1 MVSKRALKLAGLLG
15 IAMALATSAPARAA
29 GDDEDP
35 PSRVA
40 RLAYAH
46 GSVSFQPAGT
56 DEWVNSIVNRPMTIG
71 DKLWSDDDSRA
82 EMQLDGS
89 LIRISNNTGVAF
101 LNLSDTATQIQLSA
115 GTLLVRVRRLD
126 DNETYEVDTPNLAFS
141 ILRPGLYRLSVNEAG
156 DATIIKVRAGE
167 GEVTGGGAAY
177 HVRRNESESF
187 AGTDQLAINPLDDDS
202 REDQFDAWSANRD
215 AHWAHSSSS
224 RYVSSDVV
232 GYEDL
237 DDHGAWRPTPEYG
250 NVWFPRTERP
260 DWAPY
265 HYGHWAYV
273 APWGYTWVDD
283 ESWGFAPFHYG
294 RWVCVDGSWGWVPSP
309 PRTEGVEYVRPV
321 YAPALVAWVGGGPGG
336 GSGVAWFPL
345 GPREVYVP
353 SYPVSRKYVNNV
365 NVSNTTVNTT
375 VVNNY
380 YNTTVVNQNVNVTSV
395 KYVNQTVPGAV
406 AATTPQAFTTAQPVA
421 KNVVIVDRRTIVNA
435 PVRAFAPASV
445 PTKQAVLGTTVAA
458 VAVKPPAA
466 VQTRVVVAK
475 VAPPPPPPVFEKRQ
489 EAIRDNGGK
498 PLSIAQV
505 RQIQPA
511 PAQSAAPVKIAGP
524 AKVAPPQNAQG
535 DRNVNNPAVANKPA
549 PGQPAQANKPGQA
562 EVNRPATVITRQENR
577 PSDRPAT
584 LNNAVERSTIPAKP
598 NNAVQPGSRPSDR
611 PANPNNAAQHGD
623 SDRPAAPPTHQLDQK
638 HEQDQDQLRGK
649 QEQEHPQAQQQP
661 EHPQPAQQKPDEA
674 KKQQVEQQH
683 QQQPAPVQDKHPQP
697 VQQKAD
703 EPKKPQIEQ
712 RPQQTAQPQEKHTQ
726 EPQKSQDKQQQ
737 PGKNQP
743 KPSKDDRPS
752 KDKP

>member
-1 MVSKRALKLAGLLG
+1 MNSKCTLKSLALLG
-15 IAMALATSAPARAA
+15 IAMALATCMPARAA
-29 GDDEDP
+29 GDDDDP

-46 GSVSFQPAGT
+46 GAVSFQPAGT
-56 DEWVNSIVNRPMTIG
+56 DDWVTSTVNRPMTTG
-71 DKLWSDDDSRA
+71 DKLWSDNDSRA
-82 EMQLDGS
+82 EMQIDGS
-89 LIRISNNTGVAF
+89 LIRLSNNTGIAF
-101 LNLSDTATQIQLSA
+101 LNLSDHVTQIQLSE

-126 DNETYEVDTPNLAFS
+126 DDETYEVDTPNLAFS
-141 ILRPGLYRLSVNEAG
+141 ILRSGLYRLSVNEEG
-156 DATIIKVRAGE
+156 DATIIKVRTGE

-177 HVRRNESESF
+177 HVRRDESESF
-187 AGTDQLAINPLDDDS
+187 AGTDQLVVNPLDDDR
-202 REDQFDAWSANRD
+202 REDEFDAWSANRD
-215 AHWAHSSSS
+215 AHWEHSRSS

-283 ESWGFAPFHYG
+283 EPWGFAPFHYG
-294 RWVCVDGSWGWVPSP
+294 RWVCVDGSWGWVPAP
-309 PRTEGVEYVRPV
+309 PQTEGVEYVRPV

-336 GSGVAWFPL
+336 GAGVAWFPL

-353 SYPVSRKYVNNV
+353 SYPVSRNYVNNV
-365 NVSNTTVNTT
+365 NVSNTTVSTT

-421 KNVVIVDRRTIVNA
+421 KNVVIVDQRTIVNA

-445 PTKQAVLGTTVAA
+445 PTKQAVLGTTVAT

-466 VQTRVVVAK
+466 VQTRAVVAK

-498 PLSIAQV
+498 ALSMAQA

-511 PAQSAAPVKIAGP
+511 PAQSAAPVRIVGP

-535 DRNVNNPAVANKPA
+535 DRNANHPAVANKPA
-549 PGQPAQANKPGQA
+549 PEQPAETNKPGQA
-562 EVNRPATVITRQENR
+562 EANRPAMAITRQENR

-584 LNNAVERSTIPAKP
+584 LNNAVERSTIPATP
-598 NNAVQPGSRPSDR
+598 NNAAQPGNRPSDR
-611 PANPNNAAQHGD
+611 PANPNNATQHGD
-623 SDRPAAPPTHQLDQK
+623 ADRPAALPTHQLDQK
-638 HEQDQDQLRGK
+638 HEQDQLSGTQ

-661 EHPQPAQQKPDEA
+661 GHPQPLQQR
-674 KKQQVEQQH
+674 
-683 QQQPAPVQDKHPQP
+683 
-697 VQQKAD
+697 AD
-703 EPKKPQIEQ
+703 ETKKLQIEQ

-726 EPQKSQDKQQQ
+726 ERQKTQDKHQQAD
-737 PGKNQP
+737 KNQS
-743 KPSKDDRPS
+743 KPSKDDRPP

>member
-1 MVSKRALKLAGLLG
+1 MNSKRTLKSLGLLG
-15 IAMALATSAPARAA
+15 IAMALATCVPARAA
-29 GDDEDP
+29 GDDDDP

-46 GSVSFQPAGT
+46 GAVSFQPAGT
-56 DEWVNSIVNRPMTIG
+56 DDWVTSTVNRPMTTG
-71 DKLWSDDDSRA
+71 DKLWSDNDSRA

-101 LNLSDTATQIQLSA
+101 LNLSDNVTQIQLSV
-115 GTLLVRVRRLD
+115 GTVLVRVRRLGD
-126 DNETYEVDTPNLAFS
+126 DETYEVDTPNLAFS

-156 DATIIKVRAGE
+156 DTTIIKARMGE
-167 GEVTGGGAAY
+167 GEVIGGGAAF
-177 HVRRNESESF
+177 HVRRGESESF
-187 AGTDQLAINPLDDDS
+187 AGTDQLAMNPLDDD
-202 REDQFDAWSANRD
+202 RGEDQFDAWSANRD
-215 AHWAHSSSS
+215 AHLEHSRSS

-250 NVWFPRTERP
+250 NVWFPSTEGT

-294 RWVCVDGSWGWVPSP
+294 RWVCVDGSWGWVPAP
-309 PRTEGVEYVRPV
+309 PRTEGVAYVRPV

-336 GSGVAWFPL
+336 GAGVAWFPL

-353 SYPVSRKYVNNV
+353 SYPVSRNYVNNV
-365 NVSNTTVNTT
+365 NVSNTTVNST

-380 YNTTVVNQNVNVTSV
+380 YNTTVVNQNTNVTNVNATNV

-421 KNVVIVDRRTIVNA
+421 KNVVIVDQRTIVRA

-445 PTKQAVLGTTVAA
+445 PTKQAVLGTTVAT
-458 VAVKPPAA
+458 VTVRPPAA
-466 VQTRVVVAK
+466 VQTRAVVAK
-475 VAPPPPPPVFEKRQ
+475 VAPPPPPPAFEKRQ

-505 RQIQPA
+505 RQIQPT
-511 PAQSAAPVKIAGP
+511 PAQSAAPVKIVTP
-524 AKVAPPQNAQG
+524 ANVAPTQNAQG
-535 DRNVNNPAVANKPA
+535 DRTANNPAVGNKVA
-549 PGQPAQANKPGQA
+549 PGQPAQANKPGQVEA
-562 EVNRPATVITRQENR
+562 NRPATVITRQENR

-584 LNNAVERSTIPAKP
+584 LNNAVERSTIPATP
-598 NNAVQPGSRPSDR
+598 NNAVQPGNRPPDR
-611 PANPNNAAQHGD
+611 HANPNNIAQHED
-623 SDRPAAPPTHQLDQK
+623 ADRPVAPPTHQLDQK

-649 QEQEHPQAQQQP
+649 QEQEHPQAQQLL
-661 EHPQPAQQKPDEA
+661 EHPQP
-674 KKQQVEQQH
+674 VR
-683 QQQPAPVQDKHPQP
+683 
-697 VQQKAD
+697 QKAD

-712 RPQQTAQPQEKHTQ
+712 RQQKTAQPQEEHT
-726 EPQKSQDKQQQ
+726 EKPQKSQDKQQQ
-737 PGKNQP
+737 AGKNQP
-743 KPSKDDRPS
+743 QPAKDDRPP

>member
-1 MVSKRALKLAGLLG
+1 MNSKYTLKSLGVLG
-15 IAMALATSAPARAA
+15 IAMALATCMPARAA
-29 GDDEDP
+29 GDDDDP

-46 GSVSFQPAGT
+46 GAVSFQPAGT
-56 DEWVNSIVNRPMTIG
+56 DDWVTSTVNRPMTTG
-71 DKLWSDDDSRA
+71 DKLWSDNDSRA
-82 EMQLDGS
+82 EMQIDGS
-89 LIRISNNTGVAF
+89 LIRLSNNTGIAF
-101 LNLSDTATQIQLSA
+101 LNLSDHVTQIQLSE

-126 DNETYEVDTPNLAFS
+126 DDETYEVDTPNLAFS
-141 ILRPGLYRLSVNEAG
+141 ILRSGLYRLSVNEEG
-156 DATIIKVRAGE
+156 DATIIKVRSGE

-177 HVRRNESESF
+177 RVRRNESESF
-187 AGTDQLAINPLDDDS
+187 AGTDQLVVNPLDDDR
-202 REDQFDAWSANRD
+202 REDEFDAWSANRD
-215 AHWAHSSSS
+215 AHWEHSRSS

-283 ESWGFAPFHYG
+283 EPWGFAPFHYG
-294 RWVCVDGSWGWVPSP
+294 RWVCVDGSWGWVPAP

-336 GSGVAWFPL
+336 GAGVAWFPL

-353 SYPVSRKYVNNV
+353 SYPVSRNYVNNV
-365 NVSNTTVNTT
+365 NVSNTTVSTT

-421 KNVVIVDRRTIVNA
+421 KNVVIVDQRTIVNA
-435 PVRAFAPASV
+435 PVKAFAPASV
-445 PTKQAVLGTTVAA
+445 PTKQAVLGSTVAT

-466 VQTRVVVAK
+466 VQTRAVVAR
-475 VAPPPPPPVFEKRQ
+475 VAPPPPPPVFERRQ

-498 PLSIAQV
+498 PLSMAQV

-511 PAQSAAPVKIAGP
+511 PAQSAVPVKIVGP
-524 AKVAPPQNAQG
+524 EKVAPPQNAQG
-535 DRNVNNPAVANKPA
+535 DRNANHPAVANKPA
-549 PGQPAQANKPGQA
+549 PGQPAEANKPGQA
-562 EVNRPATVITRQENR
+562 EANGPATAITRQENR
-577 PSDRPAT
+577 PSDRAAT
-584 LNNAVERSTIPAKP
+584 LNNAVERSTIPATP
-598 NNAVQPGSRPSDR
+598 NNAVQPGNRPSDR

-623 SDRPAAPPTHQLDQK
+623 ADRPAALPTHQLDRK
-638 HEQDQDQLRGK
+638 QDQLSGTQ
-649 QEQEHPQAQQQP
+649 QEQERPQAQQQP
-661 EHPQPAQQKPDEA
+661 G
-674 KKQQVEQQH
+674 
-683 QQQPAPVQDKHPQP
+683 HPQP

-703 EPKKPQIEQ
+703 ETKKLQIEQ
-712 RPQQTAQPQEKHTQ
+712 RPQQTVQSQEKHTQ
-726 EPQKSQDKQQQ
+726 EPLKSQDKHQQ
-737 PGKNQP
+737 PDKND
-743 KPSKDDRPS
+743 KPSKDDRPP